1 MNEKPSKKR
10 GWKYYLLRTVGQ
22 ILVFFVLMT
31 GVEKLY
37 YFLEE
42 KTAEVLETQE
52 IESELVDEY
61 VE

>member
-1 MNEKPSKKR
+1 
-10 GWKYYLLRTVGQ
+10 
-22 ILVFFVLMT
+22 MT